1 MTRCPNCFV
10 NLSSSRHAF
19 RCTSPTC
26 SGQAEHAVGQFSP
39 TSGSRGPL
47 TFSPTPAVSVACSAC
62 RAQAT
67 MPACPKCGY
76 DLPPGWRDVATTCLV
91 MAGAR
96 TSGKSVYIA
105 VLKKEAESL
114 ATMLGGTFD
123 YASALTK
130 LTFEQYYERY
140 IFVDRDLIPP
150 TPSVSLGAFQREPLV
165 FALGTINNKRHFLV
179 LRDVAGEDLENQ
191 AATSAEFDFTSFAD
205 ADAIIFIFDPMM
217 VRAISA
223 QLTGIVRAPTQQRL
237 EPVQVLVNLVRLM
250 RGDQSMSTE
259 RFKTPLALVLGKF
272 DTLHELQRVQGSDWG
287 PVVTNIGAAI
297 NRDPSL
303 DSAEYDD
310 LDGELLEA
318 EVSGMLV
325 QLGAQPLLN
334 YANSVFSTVRLFAV
348 SALGAPP
355 SMANDINPRGLAP
368 FRVLDPLRWA
378 MNKNG
383 YLAIR
388 TYSYGE

>member
-1 MTRCPNCFV
+1 
-10 NLSSSRHAF
+10 
-19 RCTSPTC
+19 
-26 SGQAEHAVGQFSP
+26 
-39 TSGSRGPL
+39 
-47 TFSPTPAVSVACSAC
+47 
-62 RAQAT
+62 
-67 MPACPKCGY
+67 
-76 DLPPGWRDVATTCLV
+76 

-105 VLKKEAESL
+105 VLKKEAEAL
-114 ATMLGGTFD
+114 ATMLGGSFG

-140 IFVDRDLIPP
+140 IFEDRDLIPP
-150 TPSVSLGAFQREPLV
+150 TPSVRPGAYQREPLV

-223 QLTGIVRAPTQQRL
+223 QLTGIVSAPTQQRL

-250 RGDQSMSTE
+250 RGDQSLSTE

-287 PVVTNIGAAI
+287 PVVTNVGAAI

-303 DSAEYDD
+303 DSEAYDD

-318 EVSGMLV
+318 EVSGMLA

-334 YANSVFSTVRLFAV
+334 YANSVFSTIRLFAV

-378 MNKNG
+378 MYKNG

-388 TYSYGE
+388 AYI